1 MSVGACIL
9 GYSDSYV
16 DSKVTN
22 IIRKGVSS
30 SLICLEEYL
39 LAKKL
44 IKLHP
49 WSSKVKFAR
58 SGGEAIQI
66 AIRIARAYTKKDLIL
81 FSGYHGW
88 HDWYIS
94 ANLSN
99 KKNLD
104 GMLLPGLPPLGVPRA
119 LKNSAIPFNLYDLK
133 KLKEL
138 TDKNKGKI
146 AAIILEPAKDSLN
159 MSKELKIIKRLANK
173 IGAVLIFDEITTGF
187 RMCSGGIHKLLK
199 INPDLCVFA
208 KSIANGYAMSAIV
221 GNKSVMNASN
231 NTFISSTNWT
241 ERVGPVA
248 ALATIEK
255 YEKKKVQKHII
266 MIGKLTKNIWKKM
279 AKKHK
284 LKIQIRGID
293 TLPSF
298 EFDHK
303 LDNKIQVIFVNEM
316 LKYKILAFRQFRPSF
331 AHKKKHL
338 LKYEKALDKVFE
350 KISKLK
356 NSDIQKTKIPL
367 KFFKRPT

>member
-1 MSVGACIL
+1 MECCCQAS
-9 GYSDSYV
+9 
-16 DSKVTN
+16 T
-22 IIRKGVSS
+22 
-30 SLICLEEYL
+30 
-39 LAKKL
+39 
-44 IKLHP
+44 
-49 WSSKVKFAR
+49 
-58 SGGEAIQI
+58 
-66 AIRIARAYTKKDLIL
+66 
-81 FSGYHGW
+81 
-88 HDWYIS
+88 
-94 ANLSN
+94 
-99 KKNLD
+99 
-104 GMLLPGLPPLGVPRA
+104 LGVPRA

-255 YEKKKVQKHII
+255 YEKKSAKTYHYD
-266 MIGKLTKNIWKKM
+266 WK
-279 AKKHK
+279 
-284 LKIQIRGID
+284 
-293 TLPSF
+293 T
-298 EFDHK
+298 
-303 LDNKIQVIFVNEM
+303 N
-316 LKYKILAFRQFRPSF
+316 
-331 AHKKKHL
+331 
-338 LKYEKALDKVFE
+338 
-350 KISKLK
+350 
-356 NSDIQKTKIPL
+356 
-367 KFFKRPT
+367 